1 MLGLAD
7 GLEDVTWSPN
17 KLRRVRDIPKAVVH
31 KFGPFDLARYTGIP
45 GLSATDYGYG
55 ADFRAVHHPF
65 ELGKCVGNQTLF
77 FPNYEVVGPT
87 GGGFVDDVY
96 GSSGVQDLLKML

>member
-1 MLGLAD
+1 M
-7 GLEDVTWSPN
+7 
-17 KLRRVRDIPKAVVH
+17 KARQRTEVS
-31 KFGPFDLARYTGIP
+31 G
-45 GLSATDYGYG
+45 
-55 ADFRAVHHPF
+55 FRTQ
-65 ELGKCVGNQTLF
+65 CVGNQTLF